1 MSKYEQE
8 SKKDI
13 EKILKLSNKAQW
25 GSLTSK
31 ERELVVSKYYDLR
44 SIKSVGIQSVLNN
57 NRDVMRSMALLV
69 MGLLLG
75 IFGGVASDV
84 LMKYLP
90 SDIWFDVVF
99 LLFCLVFIIHFFH
112 FTEKIVS
119 DNLREDNVLG
129 HLLDLV
135 KEDLGPK

>member
-99 LLFCLVFIIHFFH
+99 LLFFLVFIIH
-112 FTEKIVS
+112 
-119 DNLREDNVLG
+119 
-129 HLLDLV
+129 
-135 KEDLGPK
+135 